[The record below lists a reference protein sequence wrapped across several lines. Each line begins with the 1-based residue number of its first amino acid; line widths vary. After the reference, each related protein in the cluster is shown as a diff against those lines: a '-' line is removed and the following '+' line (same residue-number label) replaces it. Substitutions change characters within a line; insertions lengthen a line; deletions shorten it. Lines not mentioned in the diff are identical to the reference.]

1 MKSRKKFFKKVN
13 AEKAQN
19 DRITALE
26 KRVAELE
33 CQLAEHQHFHWPSW
47 IQPLYLPP
55 TCPTGNDGTGLKP
68 FSQQIWC
75 STSSS
80 PAEYPKSE

>member
-1 MKSRKKFFKKVN
+1 MKSRKEFFKKVN
-13 AEKAQN
+13 SEKAQN

-33 CQLAEHQHFHWPSW
+33 RQLAERQ
-47 IQPLYLPP
+47 YLPP

-68 FSQQIWC
+68 FSSQIWC